1 MLHLLSERWH
11 AVHKS
16 MLTGLRLQPGY
27 KTDGIDGHGSMSASL
42 LNSSDERKCLKGK
55 AQPYVQE
62 TSTYI
67 RWLFMSDKFEKGD
80 IVIGNERAQVYSITT
95 QGWKGVVL
103 DILISGD
110 IKVKPVNGVTTYY
123 VDQRCF
129 DLYKPITKDMTKRQ
143 EQQFTK
149 LL

>member
-1 MLHLLSERWH
+1 
-11 AVHKS
+11 
-16 MLTGLRLQPGY
+16 
-27 KTDGIDGHGSMSASL
+27 
-42 LNSSDERKCLKGK
+42 
-55 AQPYVQE
+55 
-62 TSTYI
+62 
-67 RWLFMSDKFEKGD
+67 MSDKFEKGD